1 MNILCIIPA
10 RSGSKGIKHK
20 NIKLFRGKPLLVWS
34 IIQAKQCK
42 YNMKI
47 LVSTDSEEYLNIAKK
62 AGAEV
67 PFLRP
72 KELSEDLSTDYEYV
86 KYTLDKLKEK
96 EEYIPDII
104 VQLRPTYPTR
114 KVEDLDHCIEI
125 FLKER
130 ENGYTSL
137 RTIVPFEKSPYKM
150 YMMKG
155 NNLEPLFKDINGV
168 LEEPYNRCR
177 QELPQTF
184 LHNGCI
190 DIMNANIINEGTIS
204 GNKIYGYIMN
214 KEEIKDIDY
223 EKDWV
228 E

>member
-20 NIKLFRGKPLLVWS
+20 NIKLFRGKPLLIWS

-72 KELSEDLSTDYEYV
+72 KELSGDLSTDYEFI

-96 EEYIPDII
+96 EKYIPDII

-114 KVEDLDHCIEI
+114 KVEDLDRCIEI
-125 FLKER
+125 FIKER

-150 YMMKG
+150 YTIKG
-155 NNLEPLFKDINGV
+155 NHLEPLFKDINGT

-177 QELPQTF
+177 QELPQAF

-190 DIMNANIINEGTIS
+190 DIMNANIIHEGTIS

-214 KEEIKDIDY
+214 EEETKDIDY